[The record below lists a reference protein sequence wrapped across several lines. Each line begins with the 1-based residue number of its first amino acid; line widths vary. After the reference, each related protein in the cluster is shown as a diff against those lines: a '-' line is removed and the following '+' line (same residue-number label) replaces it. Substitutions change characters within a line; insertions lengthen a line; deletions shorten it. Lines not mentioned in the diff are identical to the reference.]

1 MYDLTQFSLRDMSE
15 FGLTLRQ
22 ISKDADNIED
32 VSNRII
38 QYLDQNLIDQKTG
51 KKSCALVHF
60 FTTHAYGELPKNS
73 QKSVNGYFE
82 SEQPDP
88 QLKCLTLL
96 ASTGQY
102 PDWNSGESY
111 QKNLV
116 IPLGNEHEISGIDL
130 MSKLIQSWGIDQNIF
145 FNNILESQRNLE
157 KVGLTLLNFDQALT
171 HSKFLSE
178 NLGLIVSN
186 VQSILGVWGQLP
198 SGHLFIVL
206 MFLKVR
212 VPKKTLDLIRPMA
225 LNIKTAILPFDGDSV
240 FSKPQQSSIPCEIVT
255 KPNKDQIIENLKSQV
270 IALNQLLDISEKS
283 SLIQSERLEKIIAN
297 QQKKINQ
304 IQSTQVKL
312 IHTEKM
318 SSLGKIVAGIAHEI
332 NNPINFIYG
341 NIFHLQN
348 YTQDL
353 LKVLQLYQDKYPEP
367 PEDIKTEIE
376 SIDLDFVKED
386 TNQILKSMR
395 QGSQRISTIVKS
407 LQNFV
412 RSDEAKV
419 KPVDIHQG
427 IDSTITLLQ
436 NRLISKSN
444 LADIQIIKDYGNIP
458 KVECYPG
465 EINQVFM
472 NILSNAIDAL
482 AEYKNSSEHHEIPN
496 YTAWIKIQ
504 TEVSLK
510 NQIRI
515 CISDN
520 GCGMSE
526 EVRSKIFDP
535 FFTTKPVG
543 SGTGLGLSASY
554 QIIVEK
560 HHGKLF
566 CYSTAGKGTKF
577 VIEIP
582 TQQQMCRVA

>member
-22 ISKDADNIED
+22 ISKDANNMED

-38 QYLDQNLIDQKTG
+38 QYIDQNLRDKKTG

-60 FTTHAYGELPKNS
+60 LKTHAYGERPKNS
-73 QKSVNGYFE
+73 QKYVHGCFE
-82 SEQPDP
+82 SEQLDP

-96 ASTGQY
+96 SSTGQH
-102 PDWNSGESY
+102 PDWNSGDNSK
-111 QKNLV
+111 KNLV
-116 IPLGNEHEISGIDL
+116 IPLGNENEISGIDL
-130 MSKLIQSWGIDQNIF
+130 MSQLIQSWGIDQDIF
-145 FNNILESQRNLE
+145 FNNILEPQINLE
-157 KVGLTLLNFDQALT
+157 NVGCTLLNLDQALT
-171 HSKFLSE
+171 NSKFFSE

-186 VQSILGVWGQLP
+186 IQSILGVWGLLP

-212 VPKKTLDLIRPMA
+212 VPKETLDLIRPMA
-225 LNIKTAILPFDGDSV
+225 LNIKTAILPFDSSSV
-240 FSKPQQSSIPCEIVT
+240 FSRPQQSSIPCEIAT

-283 SLIQSERLEKIIAN
+283 SLIQSDRLEKIIAN
-297 QQKKINQ
+297 QQKKINK
-304 IQSTQVKL
+304 IQSTQVQL

-353 LKVLQLYQDKYPEP
+353 LKVLQLYQDQYPEP
-367 PEDIKTEIE
+367 PKDIKTEIE

-386 TNQILKSMR
+386 THQILKSMR
-395 QGSQRISTIVKS
+395 QGSQRISKIVKS

-419 KPVDIHQG
+419 KPVDIHKG

-472 NILSNAIDAL
+472 NILSNAIDAV
-482 AEYKNSSEHHEIPN
+482 AEYNNSSEHDEIQN
-496 YTAWIKIQ
+496 STAWIKIQ

-560 HHGKLF
+560 HHGKLS
-566 CYSTAGKGTKF
+566 CYSTPGQGTKF